1 MRNKLKGCCDHVPSL
16 FIFNE
21 LRVNNSLSRES
32 YTVFKLSYTWVPWI
46 VVFKFM
52 MHTTEFYI
60 ALGSAIVLGAI
71 VLDLRFE
78 KTSSQEDKV

>member
-1 MRNKLKGCCDHVPSL
+1 MFRL
-16 FIFNE
+16 FLFLMSYGLII
-21 LRVNNSLSRES
+21 LSVGNLILYLNYRTLGYS
-32 YTVFKLSYTWVPWI
+32 WI

>member
-1 MRNKLKGCCDHVPSL
+1 MFRL
-16 FIFNE
+16 FLFLMSYGLII
-21 LRVNNSLSRES
+21 LSVGNLILYLNYRTLGYS
-32 YTVFKLSYTWVPWI
+32 WI

-78 KTSSQEDKV
+78 KSSSQEDKV

>member
-1 MRNKLKGCCDHVPSL
+1 MFRL
-16 FIFNE
+16 FLFLMSYGLII
-21 LRVNNSLSRES
+21 LSVGNLILYLNYRTLGYS
-32 YTVFKLSYTWVPWI
+32 WI

-78 KTSSQEDKV
+78 KISSQEDKV

>member
-1 MRNKLKGCCDHVPSL
+1 MTMFRL
-16 FIFNE
+16 FLFLMSYGLII
-21 LRVNNSLSRES
+21 LSVGNLILYLNYRTLGYS
-32 YTVFKLSYTWVPWI
+32 WI

-71 VLDLRFE
+71 VLGLRFE
-78 KTSSQEDKV
+78 KSSSQEDKV

>member
-1 MRNKLKGCCDHVPSL
+1 MFRL
-16 FIFNE
+16 FLFLMSYGLII
-21 LRVNNSLSRES
+21 LSVGNLILYLNYRTLGYS
-32 YTVFKLSYTWVPWI
+32 WI

-52 MHTTEFYI
+52 MHTTEFYV

-78 KTSSQEDKV
+78 KSSSQEDKV

>member
-1 MRNKLKGCCDHVPSL
+1 MTMFRL
-16 FIFNE
+16 FLFLMSYGLII
-21 LRVNNSLSRES
+21 LSVGNLILYLNYRTLGYS
-32 YTVFKLSYTWVPWI
+32 WI

-78 KTSSQEDKV
+78 KSSSQEDKV

>member
-1 MRNKLKGCCDHVPSL
+1 
-16 FIFNE
+16 
-21 LRVNNSLSRES
+21 
-32 YTVFKLSYTWVPWI
+32 
-46 VVFKFM
+46 

>member
-1 MRNKLKGCCDHVPSL
+1 MFRL
-16 FIFNE
+16 FLFLMSYGLII
-21 LRVNNSLSRES
+21 LSVGNLILYLNYRTLGYS
-32 YTVFKLSYTWVPWI
+32 WI

-71 VLDLRFE
+71 VLGLRFE
-78 KTSSQEDKV
+78 KSSSQEDKV

>member
-1 MRNKLKGCCDHVPSL
+1 MTMFRL
-16 FIFNE
+16 FLFLMSYGLII
-21 LRVNNSLSRES
+21 LSVGNLILYLNYRTLG
-32 YTVFKLSYTWVPWI
+32 YPWI

>member
-1 MRNKLKGCCDHVPSL
+1 MFRL
-16 FIFNE
+16 FLFLMSYGLII
-21 LRVNNSLSRES
+21 LSVGNLILYLNYRTLGYS
-32 YTVFKLSYTWVPWI
+32 WI

-71 VLDLRFE
+71 VLDLRIE
-78 KTSSQEDKV
+78 KISSQEDKV

>member
-1 MRNKLKGCCDHVPSL
+1 MSYGL
-16 FIFNE
+16 II
-21 LRVNNSLSRES
+21 LSVGNLILYLNYRTLGYS
-32 YTVFKLSYTWVPWI
+32 WI

-78 KTSSQEDKV
+78 KISSQEDKV

>member
-1 MRNKLKGCCDHVPSL
+1 MIMFRL
-16 FIFNE
+16 FLFLMSYGLII
-21 LRVNNSLSRES
+21 LSVGNLILYLNYRTLGYS
-32 YTVFKLSYTWVPWI
+32 WI

-78 KTSSQEDKV
+78 KSSSQEDKV